1 MMAHNQKTEATALP
15 PRARRSAVVESALLL
30 ATSLAGGA
38 VLVWWALEFHRA
50 NEQLWMVP
58 VGLILF
64 STPIVVWFSIFASH
78 ACQFLQPEASV

>member
-1 MMAHNQKTEATALP
+1 MMGHNQKAEATAQP
-15 PRARRSAVVESALLL
+15 PRARRSAVVASLLLL

-50 NEQLWMVP
+50 NDQLWMVP
-58 VGLILF
+58 VGLVLF
-64 STPIVVWFSIFASH
+64 STPIVVWFSVFASD